1 MVVVG
6 VMIAV
11 DEPVEEVFVADGDVS
26 TAVDVVIGAVD
37 ISFAVVCVVKVAG
50 LAVVV
55 FVHGE
60 ATKLKQRAKCIQKS
74 DAPLI
79 NM

>member
-1 MVVVG
+1 MIVVEDAVEG
-6 VMIAV
+6 VVI
-11 DEPVEEVFVADGDVS
+11 ADGEACA
-26 TAVDVVIGAVD
+26 AVDVVIGAVGV
-37 ISFAVVCVVKVAG
+37 SFAVVCVVKVAG

-60 ATKLKQRAKCIQKS
+60 ATKLKQRAKCIKKS
-74 DAPLI
+74 DAPL